1 MPAKKSLDTSLFRPR
16 EEVDQ
21 EQEKTSDS
29 RDMSPTRERRE
40 KRASFDLYADQIS
53 RLGQL
58 KYKLAEQGEKR
69 RISDM
74 VKDAVEAY
82 LREHN
87 A

>member
-1 MPAKKSLDTSLFRPR
+1 MPAKKSLDTSLFRSR

-21 EQEKTSDS
+21 EQEKTTNS
-29 RDMSPTRERRE
+29 RDMSREADRRE
-40 KRASFDLYADQIS
+40 KRASFDLYEDQIA
-53 RLGQL
+53 RLGSL
-58 KYKLAEQGEKR
+58 KYRLAEHGEKR

-82 LREHN
+82 LTQHN